1 MYIKNNQF
9 LKYLGDRVPQILRDI
24 DTLRELITL
33 VEGEFENENTN
44 IEKILDFLHG
54 MLNAR
59 QFDFEEVKE
68 LIEKIRN
75 ERKKERIKN
84 EG

>member
-9 LKYLGDRVPQILRDI
+9 LKYLGKRLPQIKRDI
-24 DTLRELITL
+24 KLLSKLITL

-44 IEKILDFLHG
+44 IEKILDNLYG
-54 MLNAR
+54 MLNVR
-59 QFDFEEVKE
+59 QFDCEEVKE

-75 ERKKERIKN
+75 EIKEEKLWKHS
-84 EG
+84 